1 MIATSCSLIR
11 STTIAHGSHRISQVL
26 ILNLEYPG
34 TRSESSFS
42 SLAYLSYIQGYRLIP
57 HRWSLTHAASRSIKT
72 QSSWPMRGS
81 MLPKWSAQ
89 SCSSPQGFL
98 SVSMITSMVIVIML
112 MQIMM
117 SVLSYLCN
125 RTTNSAMCI
134 FIFTGFP
141 TWFITATNI
150 CMDDIFGHN
159 CMLSIRQAGCK
170 SQASDE
176 LGQRPGPKLPIS

>member
-1 MIATSCSLIR
+1 M
-11 STTIAHGSHRISQVL
+11 
-26 ILNLEYPG
+26 
-34 TRSESSFS
+34 
-42 SLAYLSYIQGYRLIP
+42 
-57 HRWSLTHAASRSIKT
+57 
-72 QSSWPMRGS
+72 
-81 MLPKWSAQ
+81 
-89 SCSSPQGFL
+89 
-98 SVSMITSMVIVIML
+98 SMITSMVIVIML